1 MARTQTLV
9 QLNETL
15 LAALDQRAARRGVS
29 RSQVIR
35 EAVEAHLGQD
45 HDAEISRRIIEGY
58 ERTPQA
64 TPDEWGAPGDLTS
77 AATRDLHRRLDVEE
91 RSPVTI
97 RGDPG
102 RGLVVGEL

>member
-1 MARTQTLV
+1 MVVTRTQTLV

-35 EAVEAHLGQD
+35 EAVEAHLSAD
-45 HDAEISRRIIEGY
+45 HDAEISRRIVEGY

-64 TPDEWGAPGDLTS
+64 APDEWGDPAAFAS
-77 AATRDLHRRLDVEE
+77 AVTRDLHHRLDAEE
-91 RSPVTI
+91 RI
-97 RGDPG
+97 AGHDPW
-102 RGLVVGEL
+102 